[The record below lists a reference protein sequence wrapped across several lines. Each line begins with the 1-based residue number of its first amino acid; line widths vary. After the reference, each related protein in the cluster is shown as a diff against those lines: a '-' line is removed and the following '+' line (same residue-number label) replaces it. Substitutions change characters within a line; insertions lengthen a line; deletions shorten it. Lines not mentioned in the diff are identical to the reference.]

1 MDDLELTLQ
10 DKTYLNGLLL
20 LREVQMKQ
28 TKESHEKL
36 YGEVPKVLQE
46 SLDDEERSIARIR
59 EKLLYF

>member
-1 MDDLELTLQ
+1 MDHLELTLQ
-10 DKTYLNGLLL
+10 EKTYLNGLLL

-28 TKESHEKL
+28 TKENHEKL
-36 YGEVPKVLQE
+36 YGEVTKVLQE

>member
-10 DKTYLNGLLL
+10 EKTYLNGLLL
-20 LREVQMKQ
+20 FREVQMKQ
-28 TKESHEKL
+28 TKENHEKL
-36 YGEVPKVLQE
+36 YGEVTKVLQE